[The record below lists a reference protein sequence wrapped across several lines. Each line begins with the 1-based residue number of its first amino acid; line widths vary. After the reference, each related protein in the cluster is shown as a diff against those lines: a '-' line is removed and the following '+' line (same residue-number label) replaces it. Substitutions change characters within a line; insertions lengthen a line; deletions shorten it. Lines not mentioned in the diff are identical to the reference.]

1 MSDILRWVCDMYR
14 RKLMTVDPAACREVD
29 LVMVR
34 AGQNWVCDETVIDPD
49 ELVTAAQIGDRYG
62 LKPFTVRALARRYG
76 ISVRGLSGQSNL
88 YRLGDI
94 LSARAAKKTSN

>member
-1 MSDILRWVCDMYR
+1 MSDILRWVCDQYR
-14 RKLMTVDPAACREVD
+14 RRLMQLDPAACREVD

-49 ELVTAAQIGDRYG
+49 ELVTAAQVEERHGIREFQVRY
-62 LKPFTVRALARRYG
+62 LARRYG
-76 ISVRGLSGQSNL
+76 VDVRGRSGKANL

-94 LSARAAKKTSN
+94 LSARAAKKSFD